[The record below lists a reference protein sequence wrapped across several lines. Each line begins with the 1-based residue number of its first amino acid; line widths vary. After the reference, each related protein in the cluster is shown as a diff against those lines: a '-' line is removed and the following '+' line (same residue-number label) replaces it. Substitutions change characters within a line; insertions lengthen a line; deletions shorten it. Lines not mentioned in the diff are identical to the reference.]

1 MLINTKFKF
10 KIKDVSRKYNIPE
23 SVVEEIFNS
32 QFKFYRTKMGE
43 MDLTNI
49 TTEEDYNNLK
59 HIFYFKYIGKFFISW
74 NKLVKIREAVEKKN
88 NKLNNGED

>member
-10 KIKDVSRKYNIPE
+10 KIKDISRKYNIPE

-32 QFKFYRTKMGE
+32 QFKFYRTKMSE
-43 MDLTNI
+43 MNLNDVK
-49 TTEEDYNNLK
+49 TEEDYNNLK

-74 NKLVKIREAVEKKN
+74 NKVTKIRESINKKN
-88 NKLNNGED
+88 NKLNGED

>member
-32 QFKFYRTKMGE
+32 QFKFYRTKMSE
-43 MDLTNI
+43 MNLDEVKN
-49 TTEEDYNNLK
+49 EEDYNNLK

-74 NKLVKIREAVEKKN
+74 SKLLKIREAVNKKN
-88 NKLNNGED
+88 NKLNGED